1 MHKKI
6 IVNLCN
12 FFIKKV
18 LTFFYCCVIINI
30 ENEREVKTMKT
41 IKSKEYYT
49 IRVRDCQ
56 ACGDVLMGSEVI
68 DGKEY
73 NIYLGY
79 CGYCTYYAVEK

>member
-1 MHKKI
+1 
-6 IVNLCN
+6 
-12 FFIKKV
+12 
-18 LTFFYCCVIINI
+18 
-30 ENEREVKTMKT
+30 MKT

-49 IRVRDCQ
+49 IRIRDCQ

>member
-1 MHKKI
+1 
-6 IVNLCN
+6 
-12 FFIKKV
+12 
-18 LTFFYCCVIINI
+18 
-30 ENEREVKTMKT
+30 MKT

-79 CGYCTYYAVEK
+79 CGYCTYYAVEKNKKNFKKTIDKLQKLWYNNYRN